1 MTLATLTLRPALPSD
16 AQAMLDIYAPV
27 VERTAISFELTA
39 PTLSEFAER
48 VRKISAGWAWLVAE
62 RDGQV
67 IGYAYG
73 SSHRERAAYRWSTE
87 VTAYMAPAAQRQGI
101 GRQLYGAL
109 LPQLAARGLCNAY
122 AGIALPND
130 ASVALHQSAG
140 FHAIGTF
147 PAVGRKFGRWHDVA
161 WFHCRLRA
169 EPPDASPA
177 NNSDVPA

>member
-1 MTLATLTLRPALPSD
+1 MTFSAPTIRAALPGD

-27 VERTAISFELTA
+27 VLRTAISFELTA
-39 PTLSEFAER
+39 PTLSEFEER
-48 VRKISAGWAWLVAE
+48 VRKCSAGRAWLVAE

-73 SSHRERAAYRWSTE
+73 SPHRERAAYRWSTE
-87 VTAYMAPAAQRQGI
+87 VSAYVAPAAQRQGI

-109 LPQLAARGLCNAY
+109 LPQLADRGLCNAY

-140 FHAIGTF
+140 FCAIGTF

-161 WFHCRLRA
+161 WFHRALRS
-169 EPPDASPA
+169 EPPGDSPA
-177 NNSDVPA
+177 NTTEPT

>member
-1 MTLATLTLRPALPSD
+1 MTLSAPIIRPALPSD
-16 AQAMLDIYAPV
+16 AKAMLDIYAPV

-39 PTLSEFAER
+39 PTLSEFVER
-48 VRKISAGWAWLVAE
+48 MRKISAGWVWLVAE

-73 SSHRERAAYRWSTE
+73 SPHRERAAYRWSTE
-87 VTAYMAPAAQRQGI
+87 VTAYVAPAAQRQGI

-109 LPQLAARGLCNAY
+109 LPQLADRGLCNAY

-130 ASVALHQSAG
+130 ASIALHQRVG
-140 FHAIGTF
+140 FRAIGTF

-161 WFHCRLRA
+161 WFHSALRA
-169 EPPDASPA
+169 EPPA
-177 NNSDVPA
+177 DVP